1 MKRRFTRTIC
11 IVISFILLILAADT
25 VSATTISDLKED
37 LERDKSQLE
46 DVNRQISD
54 YKGAQAD
61 IGQEIDALDAEMVA
75 LLTDIN
81 LIKEAITDKEADIA
95 QTQIEYGAA
104 LAEKNEQYEAMK
116 VRIRFMYEK
125 GEVSYLQMFFGAKSM
140 GEIMNKASYVEE
152 LYEYDRILL

>member
-54 YKGAQAD
+54 YG
-61 IGQEIDALDAEMVA
+61 GH
-75 LLTDIN
+75 
-81 LIKEAITDKEADIA
+81 
-95 QTQIEYGAA
+95 YG
-104 LAEKNEQYEAMK
+104 
-116 VRIRFMYEK
+116 
-125 GEVSYLQMFFGAKSM
+125 
-140 GEIMNKASYVEE
+140 
-152 LYEYDRILL
+152 